1 MEYPS
6 TRLRKEGMMA
16 FEISKVKYTGKIKE
30 VTIGTGEKAITIG
43 GETCSPFHLFEG
55 EMPHLPRIAFEV
67 WDYEPDDWQDW
78 AIEPFKDVISNPV
91 AWARKCV
98 EIFGAEIIALNLKGA
113 DPNGKNRDVEDVTN
127 VVKNVVDAVDVPVI
141 VWGTSNDEKDAVL
154 LRRVAEVC
162 EKKNVSIGPVS
173 EKNYKQIGAMAIAY
187 NHPVLASTPIDV
199 NLAKQL
205 NILLGNLGV
214 QDTRILID
222 PTTGGLGYGLE
233 YSYSVIERDRMAA
246 LTQEDIKLQYPI
258 VCNLAQEIW
267 KTKEARLTRE
277 DDPKLGDAKKRTIL
291 LESVS
296 AMSVLIAGADI
307 VIMRHPDSVALVREM
322 INELTSK
329 GG

>member
-1 MEYPS
+1 
-6 TRLRKEGMMA
+6 MA
-16 FEISKVKYTGKIKE
+16 FEVSRVKYTGKIKE
-30 VTIGTGEKAITIG
+30 VTLGIGEKAVTIG
-43 GETCSPFHLFEG
+43 GETCYPFHLFEG
-55 EMPHLPRIAFEV
+55 EMPYVPKIAFEV

-78 AIEPFKDVISNPV
+78 AIEPFRDVIGSPV
-91 AWARKCV
+91 AWAKKCI
-98 EIFGAEIIALNLKGA
+98 EAFNAEIIALNLKGA
-113 DPNGKNRDVEDVTN
+113 DPNGRNRDVEEVIT
-127 VVKNVVDAVDVPVI
+127 VVKDVVGAVSVPVI

-154 LRRVAEVC
+154 LRRVAEMC
-162 EKKNVSIGPVS
+162 EGKNVSIGPLS
-173 EKNYKQIGAMAIAY
+173 EKNYKQIGATAIAY
-187 NHPVLASTPIDV
+187 NHSVLASSPIDV

-214 QDTRILID
+214 QNEKILID

-246 LTQEDIKLQYPI
+246 LTQEDTKLQYPI

-277 DDPKLGDAKKRTIL
+277 DNPKLGDEKKRTIL

-296 AMSVLIAGADI
+296 AMSMLIAGADV
-307 VIMRHPDSVALVREM
+307 VIMRHPDSVALVKEM
-322 INELTSK
+322 IQELTSQ